1 MSVASTFLP
10 VLLYIDSIVSDH
22 DDDDDDD
29 DGCNRPGWIRVDH
42 LSRCESMWI
51 DVICV
56 RPASHGQSPWIS

>member
-29 DGCNRPGWIRVDH
+29 DDGCNMLQKIWLDPGG
-42 LSRCESMWI
+42 SSEPM
-51 DVICV
+51 
-56 RPASHGQSPWIS
+56 